1 MSWASPSNRCDA
13 DMQEP
18 ITSLAT
24 HPAPHI
30 HLITSA
36 SADGMCKT
44 WDVRTGALVAEHK
57 GHAGLIN
64 GVAVAPAPA
73 GETGEKGIGQVVL
86 SAGDEGVSLIWKL

>member
-1 MSWASPSNRCDA
+1 
-13 DMQEP
+13 
-18 ITSLAT
+18 
-24 HPAPHI
+24 
-30 HLITSA
+30 
-36 SADGMCKT
+36 MCKT

-73 GETGEKGIGQVVL
+73 GETGEKGLGQVVL